1 MSTVEFDENG
11 EWRKSRFFVV
21 QYQHI
26 AGHALDEFKDPAKMA
41 ALDPPEFKSG
51 TLIYP
56 YAEALK

>member
-1 MSTVEFDENG
+1 VYGTVEFDENG

-41 ALDPPEFKSG
+41 VLDPPEFKSG

-56 YAEALK
+56 